1 MLTAVATLT
10 ANSIEVRFVDAV
22 RAGDEETHVAV
33 EPKDGPSPI
42 APEMKEL
49 AWTAGAFVLFAV
61 LMRLVFYPRLRSGMD
76 ARYASIRAGHEG
88 ADAARAAARAEVA
101 EYEGQLAT
109 LRSEANERIEAHRR
123 TVEAEREVRLG
134 ELTERIDARR
144 QAALADAQAAH
155 HALRADI
162 ESSSADVAAR
172 AIELATGQR
181 PAPGVVSAAVSAA
194 MMEGA
199 QR

>member
-1 MLTAVATLT
+1 VLTAVATLT

-123 TVEAEREVRLG
+123 TG

>member
-1 MLTAVATLT
+1 
-10 ANSIEVRFVDAV
+10 
-22 RAGDEETHVAV
+22 
-33 EPKDGPSPI
+33 
-42 APEMKEL
+42 
-49 AWTAGAFVLFAV
+49 
-61 LMRLVFYPRLRSGMD
+61 MD